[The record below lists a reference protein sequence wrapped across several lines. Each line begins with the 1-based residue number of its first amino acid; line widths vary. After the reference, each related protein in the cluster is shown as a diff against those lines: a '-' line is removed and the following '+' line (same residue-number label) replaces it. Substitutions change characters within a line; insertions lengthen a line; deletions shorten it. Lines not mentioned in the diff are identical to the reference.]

1 MGVGPLLKQLAPGHE
16 ASFRSIQ
23 HKMPN
28 LRSKRMIDPTHFD
41 RRSMLGSIAA
51 LLGVAALPAEALA
64 ASVQTRRYLPRFR
77 FALLSA
83 VADTILP
90 TTDTPGAL
98 VAKVPERLD
107 AMLRDWAAPAT
118 REDMIGALSRIDA
131 AAQKAKGKGFAALTA
146 PERAEVLR
154 EHDKA
159 ALKSAPRADGSKPM
173 LFDFNAV
180 PTDPGYK
187 RVKDL
192 VILLHFYSP
201 TGSEHELVYEHVPGP
216 FEPSIKLAAGARPY
230 LSIGPV

>member
-1 MGVGPLLKQLAPGHE
+1 
-16 ASFRSIQ
+16 
-23 HKMPN
+23 
-28 LRSKRMIDPTHFD
+28 MIDLTHLD
-41 RRSMLGSIAA
+41 RRHMLGGIAA
-51 LLGVAALPAEALA
+51 LLGVAVLPAEALA
-64 ASVQTRRYLPRFR
+64 ASGKTRRYLPHAR

-107 AMLRDWAAPAT
+107 AMLRDWAAPST
-118 REDMIGALSRIDA
+118 RENMIGALSRIDTA
-131 AAQKAKGKGFAALTA
+131 ARKAKGKGFAALPA

-154 EHDKA
+154 DHDKA
-159 ALKSAPRADGSKPM
+159 ALKSLPRADGSKPM
-173 LFDFNAV
+173 LFDINAV

-216 FEPSIKLAAGARPY
+216 FEASIKLAPGARPY
-230 LSIGPV
+230 LGVDPT